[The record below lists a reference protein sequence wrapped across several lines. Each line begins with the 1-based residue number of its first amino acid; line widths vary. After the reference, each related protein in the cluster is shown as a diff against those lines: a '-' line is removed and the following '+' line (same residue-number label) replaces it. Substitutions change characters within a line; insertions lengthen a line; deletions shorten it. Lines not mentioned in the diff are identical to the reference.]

1 MAYLQ
6 YVIIEIA
13 MLKFKLGR
21 RKEMHSVTINERV
34 ESIRNDEYRVN
45 EFIEEYKP
53 FIASCVEKTVGHFVV
68 YGHDD
73 ELSIALMAFAEAIK
87 AFDSSRG
94 SFLSFAQSVIKRR
107 IIDYYRKESKYNRA
121 VLLNQYYNEDE
132 EDEHDLTVG
141 KSLDEYTKEEI
152 SEYRRLEIQQLKKE
166 LEEWGL
172 SFTELSEV
180 SPKHAKT
187 RRIYS
192 EIIKFILSQQDLVAQ
207 IKLKKT
213 LPIIEIE
220 KSLKIPRKK
229 IDRGR
234 KYILAVFIIC
244 TGDYEFIKDY
254 INWG

>member
-1 MAYLQ
+1 
-6 YVIIEIA
+6 
-13 MLKFKLGR
+13 
-21 RKEMHSVTINERV
+21 MHSVTINERV
-34 ESIRNDEYRVN
+34 ESIRNDEFRVN

-53 FIASCVEKTVGHFVV
+53 FIASCTEKTVGRYVV

-94 SFLSFAQSVIKRR
+94 NFLSFAQNVIKRR
-107 IIDYYRKESKYNRA
+107 IIDYYRRESKHSKA
-121 VLLNQYYNEDE
+121 VLLNEYYDEDE
-132 EDEHDLTVG
+132 EEEHDLTIG
-141 KSLDEYTKEEI
+141 KSIDEYTKEEI
-152 SEYRRLEIQQLKKE
+152 SEYRRLEIEQLKKE
-166 LEEWGL
+166 LDEWGI
-172 SFTELSEV
+172 SFFELSEV

-187 RRIYS
+187 RQLYS
-192 EIIKFILSQQDLVAQ
+192 EIIKFLLSQQDLTRQ
-207 IKLKKT
+207 LKIKKT

-220 KSLKIPRKK
+220 KTLKIPRKK

-254 INWG
+254 ISWG